1 MAGNPIDEAAAQVA
15 ADSQS
20 TTPKASLET
29 PGAPPTADPY
39 GAPDATPA
47 LGGAPVGE
55 APPAVDI
62 GGLPPDIM
70 NPEIPP
76 PPPESGQPAKKS
88 TAETPIKSAA
98 DVFSQDL
105 GDYIDP
111 DLLAQ
116 LKASASDDKMD
127 VTTAITMAG
136 LAMSNP
142 ELLTQIMAHRE
153 SSKQNARALLTQLQ
167 GQISTSRRT
176 AMAAETSLQKAQ
188 QAADAAD
195 TKTRFQANAKSVGEL
210 ADRLHREGVQQD
222 VPQPTGADLA
232 DDEKVQAYLQ
242 SGSGKLEQ
250 KQQRVA
256 QVNQKLAV
264 IQNMA
269 EKGVMDPK
277 LVPQAMR
284 EVYKNAGYT
293 DQEIDS
299 QFSAQL
305 MIAQSAAE
313 SMAKMKA
320 AERAR
325 FSAQTKAAETPL
337 MYTARKLDIMQQ
349 QVDVQK
355 MRLSL
360 DQQNEMR
367 LDMANLEMGIAKYTA
382 WADTAGTNNPELA
395 TDAANR
401 AAQMTEQ
408 LNGLKTRAAGL
419 LAQNHAMSVSRSVD
433 NYVGQIT
440 AAKESVID
448 SQLKRPPGT
457 THTLHSQ
464 GVYTDEE
471 NSYTINKMKQ
481 AATDAVLNSIQDDDI
496 RASLKARVGAQDFA
510 TGQ

>member
-29 PGAPPTADPY
+29 PGAPPATGP
-39 GAPDATPA
+39 GGPPDASPD
-47 LGGAPVGE
+47 LGGGPVGE
-55 APPAVDI
+55 APPPVDI
-62 GGLPPDIM
+62 GALPPDIT

-76 PPPESGQPAKKS
+76 PPPEPGQPVKKG
-88 TAETPIKSAA
+88 AEKPVQSAA

-116 LKASASDDKMD
+116 LKAAASDDKMD
-127 VTTAITMAG
+127 VTTAITMGG

-142 ELLTQIMAHRE
+142 ELLTQILAHRE
-153 SSKQNARALLTQLQ
+153 SGKQNARNLLTQLQ

-176 AMAAETSLQKAQ
+176 AMAAETALTKAQ

-195 TKTRFQANAKSVGEL
+195 TKNRFQANAKSVGEL

-242 SGSGKLEQ
+242 SGGGKLEQ
-250 KQQRVA
+250 KQQRIK
-256 QVNQKLAV
+256 QVNDKLAV

-325 FSAQTKAAETPL
+325 FGAQTKAAEAPL
-337 MYTARKLDIMQQ
+337 MFAARKLDIMEK
-349 QVDVQK
+349 QVNVNAQ
-355 MRLSL
+355 RLSL
-360 DQQNEMR
+360 DQQNELR
-367 LDMANLEMGIAKYTA
+367 LDMMNTEQSIAKYLS
-382 WADTAGTNNPELA
+382 WADTAKDPDSDLA
-395 TDAANR
+395 IDSHNR
-401 AAQMTEQ
+401 ANQMITQ
-408 LNGLKTRAAGL
+408 LTDLKTRAADL
-419 LAQNHAMSVSRSVD
+419 MARNHAMSVSRSVD
-433 NYVGQIT
+433 NYIGQLT

-464 GVYTDEE
+464 GVYSDEE
-471 NSYTINKMKQ
+471 NSYVINKMKQ